1 MPVIKLENCT
11 RCLKCVKDCPSN
23 AIDIAQGTINDN
35 CIHCGHC
42 VAICPESTVFPDV
55 GELKK
60 LRSLKLSSVDFQ
72 DLSAGIR
79 TCRSY
84 RDKEVNEEILTL
96 LLDNMKHYPSASNA
110 RPIEITF
117 VKTRELVQRLNDQTA
132 KTLLRS
138 ISLFTSPLLMPI
150 LQLLAPKIDLPRLK
164 KYKRQFLARQKP
176 GASLICHHAPVV
188 ILYHAPVSAYSLAG
202 ADANIWATY
211 TSIYAHTLGLGS
223 CFNGFIVMA
232 MKRNK
237 TLRKAFKLPEN
248 HQVYAALL
256 LGHPKV
262 KYLHEAG
269 RARPKSEFL

>member
-23 AIDIAQGTINDN
+23 AIDIEQGTINDN

-60 LRSLKLSSVDFQ
+60 LRSLKLSSVAFQ

-132 KTLLRS
+132 KTLLSS

-188 ILYHAPVSAYSLAG
+188 ILYHAPVSSYSLAG

-211 TSIYAHTLGLGS
+211 TSIFAHTLGLGS

-237 TLRKAFKLPEN
+237 SLRKEFKLPEN

-262 KYLHEAG
+262 KYIHEAG
-269 RARPKSEFL
+269 RARPKSELL

>member
-23 AIDIAQGTINDN
+23 AIDIDQGTINDN

-42 VAICPESTVFPDV
+42 VAICPESTVFPDF
-55 GELKK
+55 GELKQ
-60 LRSLKLSSVDFQ
+60 LQSLKLSSVEFQ

-188 ILYHAPVSAYSLAG
+188 ILYHAPVSSYSLAG
-202 ADANIWATY
+202 TDANIWATY

>member
-23 AIDIAQGTINDN
+23 AINIDQGTINEN

-60 LRSLKLSSVDFQ
+60 LPSLKLSSVAFR

-84 RDKEVNEEILTL
+84 KDKEVEEETL
-96 LLDNMKHYPSASNA
+96 DLLVDNMKHYPSASNA

-132 KTLLRS
+132 KTLLSS

-164 KYKRQFLARQKP
+164 NYKMQFMARQKP

-188 ILYHAPVSAYSLAG
+188 ILFHAPVSSYSMAG

-211 TSIYAHTLGLGS
+211 TSIFAHTLGLGS

-237 TLRKAFKLPEN
+237 ALRKEFKLPKN

-262 KYLHEAG
+262 KYIHEAG
-269 RARPKSEFL
+269 RARPKSELL

>member
-23 AIDIAQGTINDN
+23 AIDIDQGTINDN

-42 VAICPESTVFPDV
+42 VAICPESTVFPDF
-55 GELKK
+55 GELKQ
-60 LRSLKLSSVDFQ
+60 LQSLKLSSVEFQ

-150 LQLLAPKIDLPRLK
+150 LQLLAPKLDLPRLK

-188 ILYHAPVSAYSLAG
+188 ILYHAPVSSYSLAG